1 MINKLKG
8 SRNIFKF
15 TLTQGLKTKSM
26 KMTTAILCLIFLVS
40 VPVISIF
47 SKDDSGEKIHI
58 KKVYVIDMTGLNMTD
73 NLSKI
78 KDKSG
83 KFDNIEYLE
92 SKINTEDIQKAKDP
106 EKVFKFEKKSEYIYL
121 VAAKSDKEFN
131 FQIFYDKK
139 TKVDKNDVQGYQGFL
154 DENFKS
160 VIADGM
166 KLSADKRD
174 VISADAKI
182 HINEKKDAKTT
193 KKDVNAEGKY
203 NIIYFSLMIFLFIL
217 AYGGERIASGIIVE
231 KSSKIMDMLL
241 VSVEPMAIVTG
252 KVVANLLILFI
263 QVLGMALSFGVSL
276 VINGLI
282 FNDGNIYMPKLL
294 KSVFDAENFKGANAL
309 NIVVSLLIFVAGFFV
324 YGLIAGV
331 AGASVSKIEDMAEGV
346 KVYSVLLVICAY
358 FVMYIVIGRNYVSGN
373 VVAMVAEI
381 LPITALFITPA
392 AMITGYVSL
401 STGLI
406 SLGILVVSIYILM
419 NFVANIYESMV
430 YYNGKPLK
438 IKEIINISKMKKS
451 NKKRGEK

>member
-1 MINKLKG
+1 M
-8 SRNIFKF
+8 
-15 TLTQGLKTKSM
+15 
-26 KMTTAILCLIFLVS
+26 
-40 VPVISIF
+40 
-47 SKDDSGEKIHI
+47 
-58 KKVYVIDMTGLNMTD
+58 
-73 NLSKI
+73 
-78 KDKSG
+78 
-83 KFDNIEYLE
+83 
-92 SKINTEDIQKAKDP
+92 
-106 EKVFKFEKKSEYIYL
+106 
-121 VAAKSDKEFN
+121 
-131 FQIFYDKK
+131 
-139 TKVDKNDVQGYQGFL
+139 
-154 DENFKS
+154 
-160 VIADGM
+160 IADGM